1 MRWYNITFT
10 RKPGTPVNPNLP
22 LIYSSIDTF
31 GYNNAGALEVDFD
44 IINASGR
51 FIGKSS
57 HLRIHNVP
65 LSICQQA
72 QNYQGLEVQI
82 SGGFLSGPSNGF
94 QLARQKQSGVLG
106 FGIVQACI
114 PNYMGTELVMDF
126 VIIPSAAGSPELDLS
141 DIAISN
147 APKSYVFNWKKGQG
161 FIEAVTTTFKTL
173 NIKVRG
179 TVSDKVK
186 NNSTE
191 VDITWV
197 GGSYNQFCMFI
208 NDRTRNLVQ
217 PNTPREQQTYTGVEI
232 TFIAKDT
239 ILVYDNTIGSGVI
252 KLEADEFIGQ
262 PSVFTPIGLQ
272 VQSIHPLRADI
283 LVSGYVQYPNI
294 STLVGALPV
303 AGTQNK
309 PITAS
314 NKRLWVNQVRHIGR
328 FRDTSAQ
335 GWATYVTAGSVLE
348 PIGT

>member
-1 MRWYNITFT
+1 
-10 RKPGTPVNPNLP
+10 
-22 LIYSSIDTF
+22 
-31 GYNNAGALEVDFD
+31 
-44 IINASGR
+44 
-51 FIGKSS
+51 
-57 HLRIHNVP
+57 
-65 LSICQQA
+65 
-72 QNYQGLEVQI
+72 
-82 SGGFLSGPSNGF
+82 
-94 QLARQKQSGVLG
+94 
-106 FGIVQACI
+106 
-114 PNYMGTELVMDF
+114 
-126 VIIPSAAGSPELDLS
+126 
-141 DIAISN
+141 
-147 APKSYVFNWKKGQG
+147 VFNWKKGQG